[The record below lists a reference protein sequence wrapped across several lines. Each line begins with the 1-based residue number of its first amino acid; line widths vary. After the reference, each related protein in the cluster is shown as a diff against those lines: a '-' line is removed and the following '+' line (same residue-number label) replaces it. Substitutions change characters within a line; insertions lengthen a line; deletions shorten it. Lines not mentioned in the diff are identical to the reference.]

1 MLNSSVADEFNRRI
15 VLKTDELSEVKEQFL
30 ASLNHELRTPLSGI
44 LGMTDLLLETSLT
57 EEQKDYVGAAR
68 VCAENLLEI
77 LNVTLEFSALSA
89 NNIRLEETEFSLQE
103 TLTGVLSE
111 FAFKADA
118 KNLKLIHTFD
128 EKLPSA
134 VVADPLR
141 LRQMLSHLLAN
152 AVKFTNQGEVEI
164 SAWPGRTEGNSIPV
178 TIQIRDTGIGIAP
191 NQLGA
196 IFECFRQLE
205 TGLARNYPGLGLGLA
220 VVQKLAVLLGASLTV
235 TSQVGQGSTFTIHLA
250 LRLPADLGPRIPVAK
265 TMKGRVLVVEDN
277 PIAQTIASHA
287 LRRQSFEVECA
298 GDGAAAVEAASKCIF
313 DLILMDLQMPG
324 VDGFQATERIRNL
337 PGYSEVPIIAL
348 TANCSIDYQERCA
361 NYGMQGF
368 LAKPVRTRE
377 LVQTVERFLEAV
389 PR

>member
-15 VLKTDELSEVKEQFL
+15 VLKTDELSDVKEQFL

-89 NNIRLEETEFSLQE
+89 NHIRLEETEFSLQD
-103 TLTGVLSE
+103 TLAGVLSE
-111 FAFKADA
+111 FAFKAEA
-118 KNLKLIHTFD
+118 KNLELIQKWD
-128 EKLPSA
+128 KKLPPA

-164 SAWPGRTEGNSIPV
+164 SAWPGPTEGNNIPV

-250 LRLPADLGPRIPVAK
+250 LRVPTDLGPRKPVVK

-298 GDGAAAVEAASKCIF
+298 GDAAGAVEAATNSGLF
-313 DLILMDLQMPG
+313 PILMDLHRPG
-324 VDGFQATERIRNL
+324 VVGLQSTERLRNL
-337 PGYSEVPIIAL
+337 PLYSERRLLWFAA
-348 TANCSIDYQERCA
+348 TCSIDYQE
-361 NYGMQGF
+361 
-368 LAKPVRTRE
+368 
-377 LVQTVERFLEAV
+377 
-389 PR
+389 

>member
-1 MLNSSVADEFNRRI
+1 

-68 VCAENLLEI
+68 LCAENLLEI

-89 NNIRLEETEFSLQE
+89 NHIQLEETEFSLPE

-111 FAFKADA
+111 FTFKAQA
-118 KNLKLIHTFD
+118 KGLTLVHNFD
-128 EKLPSA
+128 TALPSA
-134 VVADPLR
+134 VVADALR

-164 SAWPGRTEGNSIPV
+164 RAWAGSAQDNTVPV

-235 TSQVGQGSTFTIHLA
+235 SSQVGQGSTFTIQVPLK
-250 LRLPADLGPRIPVAK
+250 LPAEAGPRSVNAK
-265 TMKGRVLVVEDN
+265 AVKGRVLVVEDN

-287 LRRQSFEVECA
+287 LRRQSFVVECA
-298 GDGAAAVEAASKCIF
+298 GDGAAAVEAAAKGEF

-324 VDGFQATERIRNL
+324 VDGFQATQKIRSL
-337 PGYSEVPIIAL
+337 PGYAETPIIAL
-348 TANCSIDYQERCA
+348 TANCSSDYQERCVS
-361 NYGMQGF
+361 YGMQGF
-368 LAKPVRTRE
+368 LAKPVRTRD

>member
-1 MLNSSVADEFNRRI
+1 

-57 EEQKDYVGAAR
+57 EEQKEYVGSAR

-77 LNVTLEFSALSA
+77 LNVTLEFSALSGNQVQA
-89 NNIRLEETEFSLQE
+89 EETEFSLRE
-103 TLTGVLSE
+103 TLEGVMSE

-118 KNLKLIHTFD
+118 KGLRLIRKFD
-128 EKLPSA
+128 ENLPYA
-134 VVADPLR
+134 VLADPLR
-141 LRQMLSHLLAN
+141 LRQMLRHLVAN

-164 SAWPGRTEGNSIPV
+164 SAWPGPAEQDGASVMIR
-178 TIQIRDTGIGIAP
+178 IRDTGIGIAP
-191 NQLGA
+191 NQLGS

-220 VVQKLAVLLGASLTV
+220 VVQKLGVLLNASITV
-235 TSQVGQGSTFTIHLA
+235 TSEVGQGSTFTVNVP
-250 LRLPADLGPRIPVAK
+250 LRLPADPGPRTPDLKALR
-265 TMKGRVLVVEDN
+265 GRVLVVEDN

-298 GDGAAAVEAASKCIF
+298 GDGAAAVEAAAKGSF

-348 TANCSIDYQERCA
+348 TANCSADYQERCA
-361 NYGMQGF
+361 VYGMQGF
-368 LAKPVRTRE
+368 LAKPVRTRQ